1 MATLTC
7 LYAFAGNCSK
17 ACFFASQ
24 TPEGSV
30 SYMAYLFF
38 CHVVFNDNLG
48 AVKKLHAKMLRI
60 CLNHENQGEYMKG
73 LFILFR

>member
-1 MATLTC
+1 
-7 LYAFAGNCSK
+7 
-17 ACFFASQ
+17 
-24 TPEGSV
+24 
-30 SYMAYLFF
+30 MAYLFF